1 MDAEKL
7 VKVYVRIRDAKEQL
21 VREHEEKLAKL
32 QSDLDA
38 IEQELLELCKTT
50 GQDGGK
56 TQFGTFTRS
65 VKSRYWTNNWP
76 RMYDFIRENNALDL
90 LEQRIH
96 QGNLKTFLAENPD
109 KLPEGLNVD
118 SKYSITVRR
127 PKATIK

>member
-7 VKVYVRIRDAKEQL
+7 VKAYVRIRDAKEQL
-21 VREHEEKLAKL
+21 VREHEEALGKL
-32 QSDLDA
+32 QADLDT
-38 IEQELLELCKTT
+38 IEQELLGLCKET

-65 VKSRYWTNNWP
+65 VKSRYWTSNWE
-76 RMYDFIRENNALDL
+76 RMHAFIRENDALDL

-96 QGNLKTFLAENPD
+96 QGNIKQFLADHPD